1 MTIRP
6 QRKRKPHELLA
17 GFSAMSIGL
26 TAIVAAWW
34 IVTSGLGLVPPFKL
48 PGPEAVARAIIDL
61 HERGDLV
68 KAVASSVWRIFLGWL
83 AGSALGIVI
92 GLGVGVNRHLRAFFS
107 PLVTFFQAMA
117 GPVWIP
123 IAVLWFGLSSTAVA
137 FIVFNTVFFLVFY
150 GTLLGV
156 RTTNPLLS
164 QAVQTL
170 GGSRVDVIRDVAI
183 PGALGG
189 IIFGLST
196 GIGYGWRTLIAA
208 EIIASGAGLGVLI
221 WEGQR
226 LFRIAD
232 IFVGLLL
239 IGALSL
245 LMKRVL
251 ITPLESVA
259 ARWGVGH

>member
-1 MTIRP
+1 MDAVA
-6 QRKRKPHELLA
+6 KPKPPRTLL
-17 GFSAMSIGL
+17 FSFWFTSIGL
-26 TAIVAAWW
+26 AAVVGAWW
-34 IVTSGLGLVPPFKL
+34 VVTSGLGLVAPFKL
-48 PGPEAVARAIIDL
+48 PPPEAVVKALAEL
-61 HERGDLV
+61 HERGELV
-68 KAVASSVWRIFLGWL
+68 KAVGWSVWRIFLGWV
-83 AGSALGIVI
+83 AGSALGIVL
-92 GLGVGVNRHLRAFFS
+92 GLAVGINPHLRAFFN

-123 IAVLWFGLSSTAVA
+123 IAVLWFGLSSAAVA

-156 RTTNPLLS
+156 RTTNPVLS

-170 GGSRVDVIRDVAI
+170 GGSRLDLVREVAV
-183 PGALGG
+183 PGAIGG
-189 IIFGLST
+189 ILFGLST

-239 IGALSL
+239 IGLLSVV
-245 LMKRVL
+245 MKRLL
-251 ITPLESVA
+251 ITPLESLV